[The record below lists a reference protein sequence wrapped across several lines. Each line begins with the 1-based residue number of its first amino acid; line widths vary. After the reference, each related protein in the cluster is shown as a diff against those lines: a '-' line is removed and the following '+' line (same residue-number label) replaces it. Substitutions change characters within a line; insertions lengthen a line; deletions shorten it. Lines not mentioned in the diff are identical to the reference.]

1 MMPNETPGEDRK
13 KTLFRIIESEI
24 VDGLLMPGER
34 LDERALAERFGISRT
49 PVREALNRL
58 ATTGLVEIRRNA
70 GIFVAS
76 LTLAEV
82 LELYETVAEIESI
95 VTRLATR
102 RATRAQR
109 DRILELALEFEQ
121 WAKHGD
127 IDLFATR
134 NVAFHA
140 AIYEAGHNR
149 YLMQQAVQ
157 ARRRVWAFRRMHFRV
172 PGRMET
178 STREHIALAQ
188 AIARGDEAAVIGLL
202 QAHGEVRA
210 EEFSDFLMILSHHLS
225 ESGARSRA

>member
-13 KTLFRIIESEI
+13 ETLSRIIESEI

-140 AIYEAGHNR
+140 AIYEAGPQPLFDAAGGAGAAAGLGLSPDAFSRSGPDGNLNPR
-149 YLMQQAVQ
+149 AY
-157 ARRRVWAFRRMHFRV
+157 RVGAGHR
-172 PGRMET
+172 PGR
-178 STREHIALAQ
+178 
-188 AIARGDEAAVIGLL
+188 
-202 QAHGEVRA
+202 
-210 EEFSDFLMILSHHLS
+210 
-225 ESGARSRA
+225 